1 MTPPRFSH
9 FMALALAT
17 ALLAGCVSPP
27 GSAPSRSR
35 GQTAM
40 NVEEIQAALVGDWV
54 SIAPE
59 VRPSAARNADG
70 TPKPFHL
77 KREFKTCPAIASS

>member
-1 MTPPRFSH
+1 MTTPRFSH
-9 FMALALAT
+9 FMALAVAT
-17 ALLAGCVSPP
+17 ALLAACASPP
-27 GSAPSRSR
+27 GSAPTRSR

-40 NVEEIQAALVGDWV
+40 DVEQIKVALVGDWA

-77 KREFKTCPAIASS
+77 KREFRYCPAIASS